1 MARFLVLQLARLGDL
16 VQTRRLLLGL
26 AAKAGRGGG
35 EVHLAVDHSL
45 TALAGRLY
53 PFAVIHGLPAH
64 GLPGKTGAATTERV
78 LAARRVFE
86 TFADLGFDRIFCL
99 NFSPLGMAVSAM
111 FPPEVQR
118 GYRQSAGQTD
128 KDPLLRLVFRLARE
142 RRGGGVNLAD
152 IWAHLDD
159 DPLPPAAVNP
169 RATAH
174 GGGLGVALAGRT
186 ARRSLPPE
194 ILAPLVRML
203 FHATGGK
210 EVTLYGTKEQ
220 AAEARALLRRLD
232 QPVREACRDLTGRT
246 DLSGLV
252 ESLSGLDRLVT
263 PDTGAMH
270 LAASLGVPVTAFFLS
285 SAWCHETGPYGVGHQ
300 VFQAVAPCAPC
311 LESAPCDQGLAC
323 LAPFADP
330 GLPRC
335 LAGAAKGAPPSGLV
349 GYATDVDV
357 LGAVC
362 RPVCGQDP
370 TLERRMAF
378 RAFLA
383 RRLAGGRAAAP
394 GAAAALDSI
403 DAGLGRELAQ
413 TQYLETDWVLPP
425 SGRPLDGEW

>member
-26 AAKAGRGGG
+26 AARAGRGGG

-53 PFAVIHGLPAH
+53 PFAVVHGLPVH
-64 GLPGKTGAATTERV
+64 GLPGRDRPSATERV
-78 LAARRVFE
+78 LASRRVFE
-86 TFADLGFDRIFCL
+86 TFSSLDFDRVFCL
-99 NFSPLGMAVSAM
+99 NFSPLGMAVAAM
-111 FPPEVQR
+111 FPPEAQR

-159 DPLPPAAVNP
+159 ESVSPAVVNPPARP
-169 RATAH
+169 R

-203 FHATGGK
+203 FHATGSQG
-210 EVTLYGTKEQ
+210 VTLYGTKEQ
-220 AAEARALLRRLD
+220 APEARALLRRLD
-232 QPVREACRDLTGRT
+232 PPVREACRDLTGRT
-246 DLSGLV
+246 DLNGLSD
-252 ESLSGLDRLVT
+252 SLSGLDRLVT

-300 VFQAVAPCAPC
+300 VFQSVAPCAPC

-323 LAPFADP
+323 LPPFADP

-335 LAGAAKGAPPSGLV
+335 LAGSAKGAPPSGLV
-349 GYATDVDV
+349 GFATDVDA

-370 TLERRMAF
+370 TLERRTAF
-378 RAFLA
+378 RAFLT
-383 RRLAGGRAAAP
+383 RRLVGGRAEAA
-394 GAAAALDSI
+394 GAAAAADTI

-425 SGRPLDGEW
+425 PGRPIDGEW